1 MPPSSVADPP
11 KPTIKSLSPFWIAS
25 LIISP
30 TPKEVAFI
38 TSGFALPSRASPQI
52 LAISITPLVPEIRY
66 SARVFIDGLRSPSI
80 QTDGSESW
88 GSYGWGFVCPP
99 QCNPFSGYNGV
110 PGFNDTW
117 SELRL
122 TLGDSYPF
130 RSNLRFE
137 LEHGCNNDGGGFH
150 SGQIFLYMQPKPA
163 EAFLLETAPG
173 DGNYVSDG
181 KISPVVSR
189 FENGI
194 HYNFCQFS
202 CVRGLTSSH
211 FTVKIPSENDGLVLK
226 RVSVQDK
233 GRMCA
238 EVWIDGVKV
247 TGRRWLFPDCNTM
260 YSFLEDSFCIPAQYT
275 AGKTSATVEI
285 RPLDQNWSECSYR
298 VFALLPPYLSNK

>member
-1 MPPSSVADPP
+1 
-11 KPTIKSLSPFWIAS
+11 
-25 LIISP
+25 
-30 TPKEVAFI
+30 VAFI

-99 QCNPFSGYNGV
+99 QCNHFSGYNGV